1 MYPVGKI
8 LKPRLKY
15 FVKNTFQ
22 DENRRIDEY
31 KPFESNVK
39 NVFFFRILREV
50 ATITFKKT

>member
-39 NVFFFRILREV
+39 NVFFSDSKRSGHDYF
-50 ATITFKKT
+50 